1 MAGPT
6 NPLSFGQRQGLGA
19 YTDTRSDLGYG
30 KSVDKFHKPRS
41 KGGAFPYSDEDQY
54 ADSADELEIEDEEL
68 LRKFVNKI
76 MTPGKSD
83 DSLIGRSADRDAK
96 ANGNK
101 PIGPPL
107 GEAGTGMVPFPGMY
121 KKRIQVGG
129 GVNSP
134 TAISPGGYQRTGT
147 KKGWSQAPQQPADD
161 NANVKYSELNSD
173 EDPNIVRLR
182 KVVSH
187 IIDQQNKAEQK

>member
-41 KGGAFPYSDEDQY
+41 KGGAFPYTEEDQY
-54 ADSADELEIEDEEL
+54 AEADNLEEIEDEEL

-96 ANGNK
+96 VNGNK
-101 PIGPPL
+101 PIGPSL
-107 GEAGTGMVPFPGMY
+107 GEAGVGMVPFPNMY
-121 KKRIQVGG
+121 KKRVQVGG

-134 TAISPGGYQRTGT
+134 TAISPGGYQRSGS
-147 KKGWSQAPQQPADD
+147 KKGWSQ
-161 NANVKYSELNSD
+161 YT
-173 EDPNIVRLR
+173 VR
-182 KVVSH
+182 S
-187 IIDQQNKAEQK
+187 

>member
-1 MAGPT
+1 MAEPT
-6 NPLSFGQRQGLGA
+6 QPLSFGRRRGLGA

-30 KSVDKFHKPRS
+30 KSVDRFHKPRS
-41 KGGAFPYSDEDQY
+41 KGGAFPYTDEDPY
-54 ADSADELEIEDEEL
+54 AGSDGSEEIEDEEL

-83 DSLIGRSADRDAK
+83 DSLIGRSVDRDAK

-101 PIGPPL
+101 PVGPPL
-107 GEAGTGMVPFPGMY
+107 GEAGTGMVPFPDMY
-121 KKRIQVGG
+121 KKRVQVGG

-147 KKGWSQAPQQPADD
+147 KRGWSQAPESPADE
-161 NANVKYSELNSD
+161 NSNVEYSELESG
-173 EDPNIVRLR
+173 EDPNMIRLR
-182 KVVSH
+182 KVISH
-187 IIDQQNKAEQK
+187 IVNQQNMAEQK

>member
-6 NPLSFGQRQGLGA
+6 DPLSFGRRQGLGA

-30 KSVDKFHKPRS
+30 KSIDKFHKPRS
-41 KGGAFPYSDEDQY
+41 KGGAFPYTDEDQY
-54 ADSADELEIEDEEL
+54 ADVDDLEEIEDEEL

-83 DSLIGRSADRDAK
+83 DSLIGRSVDRDSK

-107 GEAGTGMVPFPGMY
+107 GEAGVGMVPFPGMY
-121 KKRIQVGG
+121 KKRLQVGG

-134 TAISPGGYQRTGT
+134 TAISPGGYQRTGS
-147 KKGWSQAPQQPADD
+147 KKGWSQAPEPPADE
-161 NANVKYSELNSD
+161 NSNVKFSEIESG
-173 EDPNIVRLR
+173 EDPSIVRLR

-187 IIDQQNKAEQK
+187 IIDQQNKAEHK

>member
-6 NPLSFGQRQGLGA
+6 NPLSFGQQQGLGA

-41 KGGAFPYSDEDQY
+41 KGGAFPYVEEDQY
-54 ADSADELEIEDEEL
+54 ADVGELEEIEDEAL

-76 MTPGKSD
+76 MNPGKSD

-96 ANGNK
+96 VNGNK
-101 PIGPPL
+101 PIGPSL
-107 GEAGTGMVPFPGMY
+107 GESGSGMVPFPGMY
-121 KKRIQVGG
+121 KKRLQVGG

-134 TAISPGGYQRTGT
+134 TAISPGGYQRSGT
-147 KKGWSQAPQQPADD
+147 KKGWSQAPVPPADD
-161 NANVKYSELNSD
+161 NANIKYSELEMD

-182 KVVSH
+182 KVVNH